1 MVHEFLGASGSF
13 FITSLISLF
22 VIIDP
27 PGNIFPYI
35 ALSSDLSPQE
45 ARELA
50 WRACIFS
57 LAILAVFTVIGRS
70 IIEFFGISLPA
81 LQIAGGLILFRIA
94 FDMLEARGTFSRLD
108 SSARRETRNYRDAA
122 LVPLAVPLLSGPGAI
137 TTIMVLASRAQ
148 NRLEDGLIILSALVV
163 LLIVFLTFLFTEK
176 LLALMKASGIHLF
189 TRIMGLILA
198 ALAVEF
204 VIQGIRA
211 AFPALHQ

>member
-45 ARELA
+45 ARDLA
-50 WRACIFS
+50 RRACIFS
-57 LAILAVFTVIGRS
+57 FAILAVFTVIGRS

-81 LQIAGGLILFRIA
+81 FQIAGGLILFRIS

-108 SSARRETRNYRDAA
+108 SNARSETRSYRDAA

-137 TTIMVLASRAQ
+137 TTVLVLTSRAQ
-148 NRLEDGLIILSALVV
+148 NHLEEGLIILSVLITLVF
-163 LLIVFLTFLFTEK
+163 VFLAYLFTDK
-176 LLALMKASGIHLF
+176 LLGLLKPSGIHLF

-204 VIQGIRA
+204 VLQGLRA